1 MDLFAIDDSAQKKPS
16 RDGVGPLVAVGGIHV
31 PGSGVREL
39 ELSLDELCV
48 DTGFPEAEEFKW
60 SPAKKSWQY
69 KELHDEQ
76 RDEFFLA
83 ALGLARDAGAVAI
96 VVVEDTNKQRA
107 TDQAS
112 SHEEDVTMLFLERAH
127 NHMTAGDFAI
137 VVFDRPGGDRRA
149 ETDFLATTLAT
160 LRSGT
165 TYAALDRLALAVST
179 DSKLSRLVQLA
190 DVVTACTTSFVAGES
205 RYAPKIF
212 EEGILPMLRQ
222 EAGRVGGCGLKIHP
236 DHRYGNLYHWLL
248 GDETLWKGRSG
259 ISLPSSRFTCYHE
272 SPDVA

>member
-31 PGSGVREL
+31 PGNRVREL
-39 ELSLDELCV
+39 ELALDRLCSE
-48 DTGFPEAEEFKW
+48 TGFPDTEEFKW
-60 SPAKKSWQY
+60 SPGKKSWQY
-69 KELHDEQ
+69 RELHDEQ
-76 RDEFFLA
+76 RDKFLLD
-83 ALGLARDAGAVAI
+83 ALKLARDCEATA
-96 VVVEDTNKQRA
+96 VVVIEDTNKRKA
-107 TDQAS
+107 TDQAD

-127 NHMTAGDFAI
+127 NHMPAGDFAI
-137 VVFDRPGGDRRA
+137 VIFDRPGGDRRA

-190 DVVTACTTSFVAGES
+190 DIVTACTTSYVAGEN

-212 EEGILPMLRQ
+212 EEGILPLLRQ
-222 EAGRVGGCGLKIHP
+222 EAGRRGGCGLKIHP

-248 GDETLWKGRSG
+248 GDDTLWKGQRG
-259 ISLPSSRFTCYHE
+259 TSLPSSRFSCYRE
-272 SPDVA
+272 SADIA